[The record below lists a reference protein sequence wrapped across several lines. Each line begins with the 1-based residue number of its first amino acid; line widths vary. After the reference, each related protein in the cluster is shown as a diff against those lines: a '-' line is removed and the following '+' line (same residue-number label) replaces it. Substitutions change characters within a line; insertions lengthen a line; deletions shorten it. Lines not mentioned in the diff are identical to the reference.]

1 MHTSNDLFHEND
13 GTLVTAR
20 FNLAEDVVVKA
31 RVCGV
36 WWSII
41 SACRDR
47 TKQAAEQTSA
57 PAAKATTPVYRVPKK
72 FALAKSKAIEAKSW
86 ALGQSCGSNLFRG
99 AGEIHPSRAKSH
111 RHPNLGNPVGCNQS
125 AGPCVLPTKVQ
136 ASGPYSENYW
146 ISNAVHPPRSR
157 RRRLRRGRQGQP
169 CSRSEFFAE
178 YGPELRQP
186 SRKF

>member
-57 PAAKATTPVYRVPKK
+57 PAAKAT
-72 FALAKSKAIEAKSW
+72 
-86 ALGQSCGSNLFRG
+86 
-99 AGEIHPSRAKSH
+99 RA
-111 RHPNLGNPVGCNQS
+111 P
-125 AGPCVLPTKVQ
+125 
-136 ASGPYSENYW
+136 
-146 ISNAVHPPRSR
+146 
-157 RRRLRRGRQGQP
+157 
-169 CSRSEFFAE
+169 
-178 YGPELRQP
+178 
-186 SRKF
+186 